1 MKPPRLVFYDFPTSP
16 FCAKV
21 RAALGFQN
29 ALFETVDAMAPQHWL
44 QLRRRGIGKAPAL
57 EIDGRF
63 VVDST
68 DICHALHALFPA
80 HPLLPAEPRE
90 RALCHVLED
99 WCDESLYF
107 IGLQHIWLDPANR
120 AVVRQ
125 RFPRGPVGAF
135 IYRGYRRLIER
146 QVRGQGTG
154 RKAPAHVDADLE
166 RHFDAIEAQLAGRPF
181 LLGKK
186 PWLCDFALY
195 GQLRFLG
202 DGPASAR
209 QLAARPALAAYR
221 ERVKTVSR
229 NG

>member
-1 MKPPRLVFYDFPTSP
+1 MQAPRLVFYDFPTSP

-21 RAALGFQN
+21 RMALVFQN
-29 ALFETVDAMAPQHWL
+29 AQFETVDAMAPQHWL
-44 QLRRRGIGKAPAL
+44 QLRRRGIGKVPAL
-57 EIDGRF
+57 EIDGRL

-80 HPLLPAEPRE
+80 HPLLPEAPRE
-90 RALCHVLED
+90 RALCHVIED

-120 AVVRQ
+120 DVVRR

-154 RKAPAHVDADLE
+154 RKSPAHVAADLE
-166 RHFDAIEAQLAGRPF
+166 RHFDAAEALLAGRRF
-181 LLGKK
+181 LLGNK

-202 DGPASAR
+202 FGPASAA
-209 QLAARPALAAYR
+209 QLAARPALLEYR
-221 ERVKTVSR
+221 DRVR
-229 NG
+229 ALGPGR